1 MDEKLD
7 LKQRGRE
14 GSKPKKER
22 KMHSRALFPLPP
34 FLLLLLPQCTAAPL
48 STRVGPPDLFWLL
61 PSLPSFLDGG
71 IELQASPPPPI
82 PSSLQKILCCNNT
95 KYKTKCGRV
104 GPLDP
109 PRIVHSGP
117 CLGATN
123 LVGGRREGASQ
134 YQVPPPLSAFRAPLR
149 SDSHNHQLGEHAS
162 HSLSLEVLRKSAFS
176 HL

>member
-1 MDEKLD
+1 M
-7 LKQRGRE
+7 
-14 GSKPKKER
+14 KPKKER
-22 KMHSRALFPLPP
+22 KMHSRGLFPSPHSSSSSFLNAQPPLFPRGLARPTCFGFFPP
-34 FLLLLLPQCTAAPL
+34 FPPSSTAELNYRPPHPLPYLLPCRKFCAVTTQNTRL
-48 STRVGPPDLFWLL
+48 SVGGWG
-61 PSLPSFLDGG
+61 PS
-71 IELQASPPPPI
+71 I
-82 PSSLQKILCCNNT
+82 
-95 KYKTKCGRV
+95 
-104 GPLDP
+104 P

-134 YQVPPPLSAFRAPLR
+134 YQVPPPLSAFRGPLR